1 MTTSLDAREQSRGTR
16 PGLVEGR
23 VALVTGGTRGIGAAI
38 CHELAG
44 QGAHVAAGFWHDHE
58 AAEKFLAATAAAHPD
73 QRVTVHEGN
82 IGNADDCRRVLR
94 EVEDQQGRVDI
105 LVNNAGITIDRTV
118 AKMTDEDWQKV
129 IAVNLSGAFF
139 MAQAAVEH
147 MITRGTGRI
156 INVSSVIGET
166 GNIGQVNYAA
176 SKSGLF
182 GLTKSLA
189 RETLFQLSRAGR
201 PVGDGIGLTVNAV
214 TPGYVATDM
223 MATIP
228 DKVLD
233 RIRAQI
239 PVGRLGAPE
248 EIARVV
254 AFLAADASAYI
265 TGQIWAVNGGLD
277 M

>member
-1 MTTSLDAREQSRGTR
+1 M
-16 PGLVEGR
+16 
-23 VALVTGGTRGIGAAI
+23 
-38 CHELAG
+38 
-44 QGAHVAAGFWHDHE
+44 
-58 AAEKFLAATAAAHPD
+58 
-73 QRVTVHEGN
+73 HEGN
-82 IGNADDCRRVLR
+82 IGDADDCRRVIG
-94 EVEDQQGRVDI
+94 EVIDQHGRLDI

-139 MAQAAVEH
+139 MAQAALEH
-147 MITRGTGRI
+147 MLERGTGRI
-156 INVSSVIGET
+156 INMSSVIGET

-189 RETLFQLSRAGR
+189 KEAIFQLNRAGR
-201 PVGDGIGLTVNAV
+201 PPGDGIGLTVNAV
-214 TPGYVATDM
+214 TPGLHRHRHAGQPSPRRCWTGC
-223 MATIP
+223 AA
-228 DKVLD
+228 
-233 RIRAQI
+233 RSRWA
-239 PVGRLGAPE
+239 GSGSPE

-254 AFLAADASAYI
+254 GFLAADQSAYI